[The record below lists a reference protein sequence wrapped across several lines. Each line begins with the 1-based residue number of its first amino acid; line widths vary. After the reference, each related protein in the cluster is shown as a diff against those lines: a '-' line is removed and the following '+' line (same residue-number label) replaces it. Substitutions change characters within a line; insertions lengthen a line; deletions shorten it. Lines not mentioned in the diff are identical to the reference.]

1 IITTSDKE
9 FSDIIIQTWLDDTL
23 NSQIL
28 GYFVHGIYTGLFRI
42 TIWQLLAVKNISK
55 VQIYMG
61 CIITALYIFSM
72 IYVIPSWI
80 EFSRAYIFT
89 TSFRA
94 QYNMM
99 YSSAPC
105 EIMGVTATALNLII
119 ADCTII
125 WHCWVVWAHD
135 WRVIILPI
143 FFIIGETVCRVNGIV
158 HKFIVSLNDE
168 TGTNWAVA
176 TMAAT
181 LGTNILCTTL
191 IVARIIYVA
200 RGQHGIMGGIWTYCG
215 VIKILVESATL
226 YSVMFLVFMILYLL
240 KGNGYMYP
248 QALVYPITCIA
259 PTLIIFRIAS
269 GQGLP
274 EESLI
279 ETQSSLHFQTSQ
291 GSTIDTAT
299 DGGEKDMI
307 WENTKGIAHVLL
319 GSVEQV

>member
-1 IITTSDKE
+1 MITTSDKE
-9 FSDIIIQTWLDDTL
+9 FSDIIIQAWLDDAL
-23 NSQIL
+23 SSQIL
-28 GYFVHGIYTGLFRI
+28 GYFVHGIYTGIFGI
-42 TIWQLLAVKNISK
+42 AIWQLLAVKNISK
-55 VQIYMG
+55 ARIYMG

-72 IYVIPSWI
+72 IYVIASWI
-80 EFSRAYIFT
+80 EFSRAYIFA

-94 QYNMM
+94 RYDMM

-125 WHCWVVWAHD
+125 WRCWVVWAHD

-143 FFIIGETVCRVNGIV
+143 FFVIGETVCGVNGVV

-181 LGTNILCTTL
+181 LGTNILCTAL

-200 RGQHGIMGGIWTYCG
+200 RRQRGIMGGIRTYRG
-215 VIKILVESATL
+215 VIEIVVESATL
-226 YSVMFLVFMILYLL
+226 YSAMFLVFMILYLL
-240 KGNGYMYP
+240 EGNGYMYP
-248 QALVYPITCIA
+248 QALVYPVTCIA
-259 PTLIIFRIAS
+259 PTLIIFRVAS
-269 GQGLP
+269 GQGRP

-279 ETQSSLHFQTSQ
+279 ETQSSLHFQTSR
-291 GSTIDTAT
+291 GSTIETAT
-299 DGGEKDMI
+299 DGGEEDMI
-307 WENTKGIAHVLL
+307 RENTKGTAHVLL